1 MKPSLYLQLKWK
13 LTATALSFS
22 LIPLF
27 LLGFVLHGQFSKSYE
42 EKLRS
47 NLRLTVLN
55 KADAIDMFLGERVV
69 QLQNIANTNSFA
81 DISQQEKLNGLFDAI
96 YSTSSSFI
104 DLGVFDQQGNHV
116 AYCGPYDLKNINY
129 QDQRWFNQAMLKGI
143 YISDVFMGY
152 RNFPHFIIAVK
163 RREQG
168 RTWILRATIDS
179 DVFNTL
185 VSSVRTGRFGDAYLI
200 NSDLLLQTSSR
211 RSGMILAK
219 AELPS
224 FSAGSEVNI
233 VRWDDHGT
241 GMVAGIMALNMVD
254 WSLVVLENPGEELSP
269 VLRDQSL
276 VFVLL
281 FVCALM
287 ISSGTYFAITSIVRK
302 LMKTDKEKALMD
314 ATVMQSSKM
323 ASLGKMAAGVAHEV
337 NNPLSIIRESAGWIR
352 DMITDGDFEGVA
364 ALPNLE
370 EALAD
375 IERHVERA
383 RSVTHRMLG
392 FARSMEPVQDDVDL
406 NQLVRET
413 VSFLDNEILYRT
425 ILVNYNLSP
434 ELPSI
439 STDFNQVQQVV
450 LNLMENAIDA
460 VGNEG
465 TISLSTR
472 RDGDFVELE
481 VSDTGPGIPQELLSR
496 VFDPFFTTKA
506 AGEGTGLGLS
516 IIYTILKKVGGDI
529 KARNLPEGGAQFT
542 VRLPLVNM
550 NVYEQEESCPE

>member
-302 LMKTDKEKALMD
+302 LMLTDKEKALMD

-364 ALPNLE
+364 ARPNLE

-425 ILVNYNLSP
+425 ILVNYDLSP

>member
-1 MKPSLYLQLKWK
+1 MNQSHYLPLKWK

-27 LLGFVLHGQFSKSYE
+27 LLGFVLQREFSDSYE

-69 QLQNIANTNSFA
+69 QLQNIANTNSFD
-81 DISQQEKLNGLFDAI
+81 DISRQEKLSALFDAI

-129 QDQRWFNQAMLKGI
+129 KDQRWFSQAMLKGV

-152 RNFPHFIIAVK
+152 RNFPHFVIAVK
-163 RREQG
+163 RRELG

-179 DVFNTL
+179 DVFDSL
-185 VSSVRTGRFGDAYLI
+185 VGNVRPGRLGDAYLV
-200 NSDLLLQTSSR
+200 NSDLILQTSSR
-211 RSGMILAK
+211 RSGRILSRAQ
-219 AELPS
+219 LPA
-224 FSAGSEVNI
+224 FSTGSDVTVIRWNDAGTEF
-233 VRWDDHGT
+233 
-241 GMVAGIMALNMVD
+241 VAGVMPLKMVT
-254 WSLVVLENPGEELSP
+254 WSLVVLENPVEELSP
-269 VLRDQSL
+269 VFQGQSAA
-276 VFVLL
+276 FLL
-281 FVCALM
+281 LLVCALT
-287 ISSGTYFAITSIVRK
+287 ISLGTYFTITSIVRK
-302 LMKTDKEKALMD
+302 LMIIDREKALMD

-352 DMITDGDFEGVA
+352 DMISDGDFDGVESKA
-364 ALPNLE
+364 NLE

-392 FARSMEPVQDDVDL
+392 FARSMEPTQDEIDL

-413 VSFLDNEILYRT
+413 VSFLDNEILFRT
-425 ILVNYNLSP
+425 IRVNYDLCP
-434 ELPSI
+434 DLPSI
-439 STDFNQVQQVV
+439 NTDFNQIQQVV
-450 LNLMENAIDA
+450 LNLVENAIDA
-460 VGNEG
+460 VGRDG
-465 TISLSTR
+465 SITLSTR
-472 RDGDFVELE
+472 ADGNFIEFEIND
-481 VSDTGPGIPQELLSR
+481 SGPGIPPEYLSR
-496 VFDPFFTTKA
+496 VFDPFFTTKS

-516 IIYTILKKVGGDI
+516 IIYSILKKLGGDI
-529 KARNLPEGGAQFT
+529 KARNMPGGGAQFI
-542 VRLPLVNM
+542 VRLPLVNSDI
-550 NVYEQEESCPE
+550 YEKELPCPE

>member
-1 MKPSLYLQLKWK
+1 MKAFRYLQLKWK
-13 LTATALSFS
+13 LTATALFFS

-27 LLGFVLHGQFSKSYE
+27 LLGFVLHGQFSESYE
-42 EKLRS
+42 DKLRS

-55 KADAIDMFLGERVV
+55 KSDAIDMFLKERVV
-69 QLQNIANTNSFA
+69 QLQNIANTNFFSE
-81 DISQQEKLNGLFDAI
+81 ISNQEKLNSLFDAI
-96 YSTSSSFI
+96 YSTSNSFI

-129 QDQRWFNQAMLKGI
+129 QDQRWFNQAMLKGVF
-143 YISDVFMGY
+143 ISDVFMGY

-179 DVFNTL
+179 DVFNSL
-185 VSSVRTGRFGDAYLI
+185 VSNVRTGQLGDSYLI
-200 NSDLLLQTSSR
+200 NSSLLLQTSSR
-211 RSGMILAK
+211 RSGDVLSKAILP
-219 AELPS
+219 E
-224 FSAGSEVNI
+224 FSPGGNVEIIKWN
-233 VRWDDHGT
+233 DHGT
-241 GMVAGIMALNMVD
+241 GMVAGIMQLGMVD
-254 WSLVVLENPGEELSP
+254 WSLVVLENPEEELSP

-281 FVCALM
+281 FFCALM
-287 ISSGTYFAITSIVRK
+287 ISIGTYFVITSIVRK
-302 LMKTDKEKALMD
+302 LMTADKEKSLMD

-352 DMITDGDFEGVA
+352 DMISDGGFEGVKD
-364 ALPNLE
+364 LPNLE
-370 EALAD
+370 EALGD

-392 FARSMEPVQDDVDL
+392 FARSMEPAQDDVDL

-425 ILVNYNLSP
+425 IWVTYDLSP
-434 ELPSI
+434 DLPSI

-460 VGNEG
+460 VGNDG
-465 TISLSTR
+465 SIKLSTR
-472 RDGDFVELE
+472 SSGDFVELE
-481 VSDTGPGIPQELLSR
+481 IADSGPGIPPELLSK
-496 VFDPFFTTKA
+496 VFDPFFTTKS

-516 IIYTILKKVGGDI
+516 IIYTILKKVGGSV
-529 KARNLPEGGAQFT
+529 KARNLPEGGAQFI
-542 VRLPLVNM
+542 VRLPLVSRNT
-550 NVYEQEESCPE
+550 YIQEESCPE

>member
-1 MKPSLYLQLKWK
+1 MKAFHYLQLKWK

-27 LLGFVLHGQFSKSYE
+27 LLGFVLYDQFSDSYE
-42 EKLRS
+42 DKLCS

-55 KADAIDMFLGERVV
+55 KADAIDMFLEERVV
-69 QLQNIANTNSFA
+69 QLQNIANTNYFSE
-81 DISQQEKLNGLFDAI
+81 ISNQEKLNSLFDAI
-96 YSTSSSFI
+96 YSTSNSFI

-129 QDQRWFNQAMLKGI
+129 QDQRWFNQAMLKGVF
-143 YISDVFMGY
+143 ISDVFMGY
-152 RNFPHFIIAVK
+152 RNFPHFVIAVK
-163 RREQG
+163 RRELG

-179 DVFNTL
+179 DVFNSL
-185 VSSVRTGRFGDAYLI
+185 VSNVRTGLLGDAYLI
-200 NSDLLLQTSSR
+200 NSSSLLQTSSR
-211 RSGMILAK
+211 RNGEILSK
-219 AELPS
+219 AILPG
-224 FSAGSEVNI
+224 FSPGGSVDIIKWN
-233 VRWDDHGT
+233 DHGT
-241 GMVAGIMALNMVD
+241 RIVAGIMQLGMVD
-254 WSLVVLENPGEELSP
+254 WSLVVLENPEEELSP
-269 VLRDQSL
+269 VIRDQSL

-287 ISSGTYFAITSIVRK
+287 ISTGTYFVITSIISK
-302 LMKTDKEKALMD
+302 LMVADKDKALMD

-337 NNPLSIIRESAGWIR
+337 NNPLSIIRESAGWVR

-364 ALPNLE
+364 SLPKLE
-370 EALAD
+370 EALGD

-425 ILVNYNLSP
+425 IWVTYDLSP
-434 ELPSI
+434 DLPAI
-439 STDFNQVQQVV
+439 STDFNQIQQVI

-460 VGNEG
+460 VENDGS
-465 TISLSTR
+465 IRISTR
-472 RDGDFVELE
+472 SGGDFVELE
-481 VSDTGPGIPQELLSR
+481 IADSGPGIPPELLNK
-496 VFDPFFTTKA
+496 VFDPFFTTKS

-516 IIYTILKKVGGDI
+516 IIYTILNRIGGSVRAQN
-529 KARNLPEGGAQFT
+529 KPEGGAQFI
-542 VRLPLVNM
+542 VRLPLVNR
-550 NVYEQEESCPE
+550 NIFIQEESCPE